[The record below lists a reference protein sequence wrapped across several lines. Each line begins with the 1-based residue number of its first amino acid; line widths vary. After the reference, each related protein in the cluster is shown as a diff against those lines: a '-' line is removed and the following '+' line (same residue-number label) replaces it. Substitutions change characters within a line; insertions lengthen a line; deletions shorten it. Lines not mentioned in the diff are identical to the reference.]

1 MNEIEKNTEDFY
13 NELNNECNIGKLKD
27 IAKNKIFLYEPL
39 FIYGKIKYEKF
50 VITLSVESHQSF
62 MIYNIEQ

>member
-1 MNEIEKNTEDFY
+1 LEKKTKGFY
-13 NELNNECNIGKLKD
+13 NELNNECNIDKLKH

-39 FIYGKIKYEKF
+39 HNYDKIKYIKF
-50 VITLSVESHQSF
+50 VITLSVEFHQNF